1 MAPPK
6 KRGRRKR
13 KPLIDTLPEL
23 LVSALAGSRD
33 FILCFETD
41 EVTGRRH
48 IHVMTGQFITP
59 CMLRK
64 LIGQAE
70 SQKDEGS
77 TLTSRRW
84 EPVRHGQAG
93 FDPANIA

>member
-1 MAPPK
+1 MALPK
-6 KRGRRKR
+6 KSRRKKR

-23 LVSALAGSRD
+23 LVSALAENRD

-41 EVTGRRH
+41 ENTGKKS

-84 EPVRHGQAG
+84 EPAKRM
-93 FDPANIA
+93 

>member
-1 MAPPK
+1 MAPHA
-6 KRGRRKR
+6 KRGSKKG
-13 KPLIDTLPEL
+13 KPLLDTLPEL
-23 LVSALAGSRD
+23 LVHALAADQD
-33 FILCFETD
+33 FILCHETD
-41 EVTGRRH
+41 EDTGRQK

-77 TLTSRRW
+77 TLTSRSW
-84 EPVRHGQAG
+84 K
-93 FDPANIA
+93 PAAKSRSMQ

>member
-1 MAPPK
+1 MALPK
-6 KRGRRKR
+6 KRGRKKQ

-23 LVSALAGSRD
+23 LVSALADSRD

-41 EVTGRRH
+41 EETGKRKV
-48 IHVMTGQFITP
+48 HVMTGQFITP

-64 LIGQAE
+64 LVGQAE

-77 TLTSRRW
+77 TLMSRKWTDVR
-84 EPVRHGQAG
+84 PVG
-93 FDPANIA
+93 

>member
-1 MAPPK
+1 MALPK
-6 KRGRRKR
+6 KRGGKTKR
-13 KPLIDTLPEL
+13 PLIDTLPEL
-23 LVSALAGSRD
+23 LVSALADSKD

-41 EVTGRRH
+41 EETGKKNV
-48 IHVMTGQFITP
+48 HVMTGQFITP

-70 SQKDEGS
+70 SRKDEGS

-84 EPVRHGQAG
+84 EPVKHR
-93 FDPANIA
+93 